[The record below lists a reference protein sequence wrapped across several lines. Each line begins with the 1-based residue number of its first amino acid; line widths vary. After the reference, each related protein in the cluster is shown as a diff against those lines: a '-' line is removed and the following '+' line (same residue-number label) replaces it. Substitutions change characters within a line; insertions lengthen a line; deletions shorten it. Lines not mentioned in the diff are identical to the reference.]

1 MHNGKDI
8 QPFSW
13 FGSAEG
19 ELLLSPNME
28 FVVTKPE
35 VRGNPYRNYTR
46 ALHGKVKNLFYSQRI
61 CKWVFL

>member
-13 FGSAEG
+13 FGSDEG

-35 VRGNPYRNYTR
+35 VRGNPYRNIR
-46 ALHGKVKNLFYSQRI
+46 AQCMEHGKEP
-61 CKWVFL
+61 

>member
-28 FVVTKPE
+28 FVVTKKPHTHE
-35 VRGNPYRNYTR
+35 GFTYVELTQIPNDT
-46 ALHGKVKNLFYSQRI
+46 LYS
-61 CKWVFL
+61 